1 MKTKLNQSKLKLAIV
16 SAMLLGTAG
25 ITVPAY
31 AVTETA
37 DLAVSA
43 NIGNSCTISTT
54 DLAFGA
60 YDPIV
65 TNKTASLNKMAAV
78 SSTCTT
84 GATGTIALNN
94 GGNSTE
100 EDGRRMKHA
109 SSDNFLNYSV
119 SNAAYGGASWGDGV
133 TVGFTGTG
141 SPDAKDVYGSV
152 AAAQSTAINGNY
164 SDTIVATISY

>member
-16 SAMLLGTAG
+16 STMLLGTAG

-31 AVTETA
+31 AVDKNA
-37 DLAVSA
+37 NLNVSA
-43 NIGNSCTISTT
+43 NIGNSCTITAT
-54 DLAFGA
+54 DLTFGA

-65 TNKTASLNKMAAV
+65 TNKTDSLKKMAAV

-94 GGNSTE
+94 GGNGT
-100 EDGRRMKHA
+100 DAGRRMKHA
-109 SSDNFLNYSV
+109 STENFLNYSV
-119 SNAAYGGASWGDGV
+119 SNASYGGASWIGST

-141 SPDAKDVYGSV
+141 SADAKDVYGSV
-152 AAAQSTAINGNY
+152 APAQSTAINGNY